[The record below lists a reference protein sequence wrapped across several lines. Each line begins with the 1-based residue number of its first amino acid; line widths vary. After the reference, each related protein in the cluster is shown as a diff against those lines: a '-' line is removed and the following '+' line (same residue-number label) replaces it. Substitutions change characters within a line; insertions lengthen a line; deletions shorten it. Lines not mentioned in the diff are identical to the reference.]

1 MIKILYAG
9 YGEIGLLG
17 LSKIFSSEII
27 SPYDI
32 FVMDDELNK
41 DILMNNYCKKYNLNL
56 VSENNFKNNKIKK
69 YDICISVH
77 WRKRISSQILNI
89 CKKGGINL
97 HPSLL
102 PKYAGCSSLAWAI
115 INNEKYAG
123 FSWHKLAEDFDT
135 GEIIFQSP
143 VKINKNDTAFSL
155 WNKVNNKGIEKLN
168 DVIKMTINSNTKF
181 IKQDLNKRTYFSRGF
196 PSFEEASKINNKLSR
211 KTYNRASFFPGKL

>member
-17 LSKIFSSEII
+17 LSKIFASEMF
-27 SPYDI
+27 SPSDI
-32 FVMDDELNK
+32 FVIDDEFNK
-41 DILMNNYCKKYNLNL
+41 DLLMKNYCAKYNLNL
-56 VSENNFKNNKIKK
+56 VSGKNFKNNKIKIF
-69 YDICISVH
+69 DICISVH
-77 WRKRISSQILNI
+77 WRKKISSEILNN

-123 FSWHKLAEDFDT
+123 FSWHKLAEDYDN
-135 GEIIFQSP
+135 GEIIFQLP
-143 VKINKNDTAFSL
+143 VRINKNDTAFSL

-168 DVIKMTINSNTKF
+168 EVIKMVINSNTTF
-181 IKQDLNKRTYFSRGF
+181 VEQDFTKRTYFSRGF
-196 PSFEEASKINNKLSR
+196 PSYEEALKINNKLSK